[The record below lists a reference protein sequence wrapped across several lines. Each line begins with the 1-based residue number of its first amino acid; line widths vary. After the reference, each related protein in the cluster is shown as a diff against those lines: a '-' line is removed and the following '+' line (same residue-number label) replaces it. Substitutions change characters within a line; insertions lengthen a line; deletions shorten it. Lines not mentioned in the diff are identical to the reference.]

1 LIPKNKPFHYHYLN
15 PAKNMIEKIK
25 PYRDYL
31 NFHLELLATD
41 LDLFNS
47 HLDYSKFIIL
57 GQGRSGS
64 NMLIGL
70 LNSHSQVVSYGE
82 LFLSAE
88 RINWGFPKHDQYLY
102 SQKILSL
109 RNNNSEKFL
118 KKHIF
123 KRYPTPISAVGF
135 KLFYSHAKGDASETV
150 WNFLKNR
157 QDIKIIHIKR
167 NNFLKSFL
175 SYQKALITDE
185 WLVISQKGISNQPK
199 DMKIYL
205 DAQDCLDHFNY
216 MQNSML
222 EYDLFFEQHQ
232 KIDVT
237 YEALSTDYPS
247 VMRQVQDFLKVD
259 QETLEPNTVK
269 QSSLSLSESI
279 TNYFELKEQF
289 QNTLWS
295 VFFED

>member
-1 LIPKNKPFHYHYLN
+1 
-15 PAKNMIEKIK
+15 MIKKINY
-25 PYRDYL
+25 YRNYF
-31 NFHLELLATD
+31 NFHLELLATE

-47 HLDYSKFIIL
+47 HLDYSKFIVL

-64 NMLIGL
+64 NMLVGL

-82 LFLSAE
+82 LFLSTE
-88 RINWGFPKHDQYLY
+88 RIDWGFFKHNQYLHF
-102 SQKILSL
+102 QKVLSL
-109 RNNNSEKFL
+109 RNNNPEKFL

-135 KLFYSHAKGDASETV
+135 KLFYSHARGDAREAV

-175 SYQKALITDE
+175 SYKKALITNE
-185 WLVISQKGISNQPK
+185 WLVRSQKGINNQTK
-199 DMKIYL
+199 DMTICL
-205 DAQDCLDHFNY
+205 DAQECLDHFNY
-216 MQNSML
+216 MQNSIL
-222 EYDLFFEQHQ
+222 EYDLFFDQHQ

-237 YEALSTDYPS
+237 YEALSTDYHS
-247 VMRQVQDFLKVD
+247 VMRQVQDFLEIE

-289 QNTLWS
+289 QNTPWS

>member
-1 LIPKNKPFHYHYLN
+1 
-15 PAKNMIEKIK
+15 MIKKIN

-31 NFHLELLATD
+31 NFRLELLATE
-41 LDLFNS
+41 LDLFNGC
-47 HLDYSKFIIL
+47 LDYGKFIIL

-88 RINWGFPKHDQYLY
+88 RINWGFPKHDQYLH
-102 SQKILSL
+102 SPKLLSL
-109 RNNNSEKFL
+109 RNNNPEKFL
-118 KKHIF
+118 RKHIF

-135 KLFYSHAKGDASETV
+135 KLFYSHARGDASEAV

-157 QDIKIIHIKR
+157 QDIKIVHIKR

-175 SYQKALITDE
+175 SYKKALITDE
-185 WLVISQKGISNQPK
+185 WLIISQKGISNQPK
-199 DMKIYL
+199 DMNIYL
-205 DAQDCLDHFNY
+205 DAQECLAHFNY
-216 MQNSML
+216 MQNSIL
-222 EYDLFFEQHQ
+222 EYDFFFDQHK
-232 KIDVT
+232 KIDVI
-237 YEALSTDYPS
+237 YEELCTDYHS
-247 VMRQVQDFLKVD
+247 VMRQVQDFLEIN

-289 QNTLWS
+289 QNTPWS